1 MRPILSRLFAKK
13 RAQEKENET
22 VTYTKQRVTQEFV
35 MVSNG
40 QLIPI
45 VRDGDN
51 YKIIEDGQVLVDSEN
66 GVNHLWKA

>member
-1 MRPILSRLFAKK
+1 MKQILARLLAKK
-13 RAQEKENET
+13 RAQNDET
-22 VTYTKQRVTQEFV
+22 VTYSQQRVTQEFV

-45 VRDGDN
+45 VRDGET
-51 YKIIEDGQVLVDSEN
+51 YKIIENGQVLVDSEN